1 MGTHAAPRAA
11 LSREVGARAVG
22 THRATRAA
30 LRRKTGDGAQVTHG
44 SPRATLSREAGTTP
58 PPILLAHD
66 MWHPQSCPEPGGGS
80 RSRWNTWC
88 PQRCPEP
95 GGRSRSRGDMWH
107 PQSCHAPGGRYHST
121 APSSAPFRGWPRHG
135 AIPIRPPLLLPR
147 RHPTWVAAP
156 STTSTTTSTSATS
169 ASKGYNLHMVLTG
182 FYSSHS
188 ICVSS
193 SDSTFDLFS
202 SLTICGAP
210 AVTVGGC

>member
-1 MGTHAAPRAA
+1 MTCGTPGAALSQEVGAGAAGTRGAPGAA
-11 LSREVGARAVG
+11 LSREA
-22 THRATRAA
+22 
-30 LRRKTGDGAQVTHG
+30 
-44 SPRATLSREAGTTP
+44 
-58 PPILLAHD
+58 
-66 MWHPQSCPEPGGGS
+66 GGG
-80 RSRWNTWC
+80 
-88 PQRCPEP
+88 
-95 GGRSRSRGDMWH
+95 SRSRGDMWH
-107 PQSCHAPGGRYHST
+107 PRSCHAPGGRYHSI
-121 APSSAPFRGWPRHG
+121 APSSAPFRGWLRHG

-156 STTSTTTSTSATS
+156 STTSTTTTTSTSATS

-210 AVTVGGC
+210 AVTVGGGMLEYIW